1 MKHKWQYFYK
11 SRIQPTVDSP
21 SSTINTGNNS
31 NAYSFNSSDNL
42 HPQHFL
48 SIMNAYGHALVSDR
62 DPNIVR
68 NVLISLQ
75 HINER
80 WRLYQRAYF
89 REHLLSSFQA
99 ATLNV
104 LFSGEGSGSLHFD
117 LLAEVLFNLAQVDN
131 AKMRSNLI
139 QAVTNLP
146 INMKCVDEICSISV
160 IELIFYKYF
169 RKNHNNLFFL
179 KGLANVFAKTTATGT
194 RCTLLTFN
202 AKLESSF
209 CLVSIN
215 SNGNRSNN
223 SINSNPISYYL
234 D

>member
-11 SRIQPTVDSP
+11 SRLQTTIDSSSTSTL
-21 SSTINTGNNS
+21 SSTINN
-31 NAYSFNSSDNL
+31 SDNL

-48 SIMNAYGHALVSDR
+48 SIMNAYGHALVCDR

-68 NVLISLQ
+68 NVLMSLQ

-117 LLAEVLFNLAQVDN
+117 LLAEVLFTMTQADN
-131 AKMRSNLI
+131 TKMRSNLI
-139 QAVTNLP
+139 QAVNNLP
-146 INMKCVDEICSISV
+146 INIKSLDEICSTLV
-160 IELIFYKYF
+160 IK
-169 RKNHNNLFFL
+169 
-179 KGLANVFAKTTATGT
+179 
-194 RCTLLTFN
+194 
-202 AKLESSF
+202 
-209 CLVSIN
+209 
-215 SNGNRSNN
+215 
-223 SINSNPISYYL
+223 
-234 D
+234 